1 MRPIRYLVLH
11 HSGRDGSTVA
21 SITRTHMLQF
31 KWKGIGYHAVG
42 MPDGTV
48 ERGRDEDKPGAH
60 VAGFNPHTLG
70 YCMSGNMNLHPPS
83 AVQWKAAVARFA
95 AWCTMH
101 GLDPYTA
108 ILGHRET
115 PPFVPKLL
123 RTKKSCPGKK
133 VDMTTF
139 RLHVAMAM
147 GIT

>member
-1 MRPIRYLVLH
+1 MRRVTHLVLH

-21 SITRTHMLQF
+21 SITRTHRLLL
-31 KWKGIGYHAVG
+31 KAWTIGYHAVG

-60 VAGFNPHTLG
+60 VAGLNPHTLG
-70 YCMSGNMNLHPPS
+70 YVLSGNMNKHPPTQP
-83 AVQWKAAVARFA
+83 QWDAAVARFA

-101 GLDPYTA
+101 GLDPFTA

-123 RTKKSCPGKK
+123 RTKKQCPGKF
-133 VDMTTF
+133 VLMTHF
-139 RLHVAMAM
+139 RRDVAKAM
-147 GIT
+147 GIV